1 MHNFPWLVKCSYI
14 LFLRVEVI
22 EIQIEL
28 NSN

>member
-22 EIQIEL
+22 EIRI
-28 NSN
+28 